1 MWKGPE
7 KDEVPGR
14 WAFGHALP
22 PFLSQRSCRAC
33 SLGERRSE
41 PRGGVLGRRAWT
53 QSWLELSGGGYC
65 EQVEDLVHGP
75 TAVRKQA
82 RTWRVAH
89 EKGGAVEGVA
99 TTGQAI
105 HRTTSQLSSMK
116 EEVQT
121 RTVIKLR

>member
-1 MWKGPE
+1 MS
-7 KDEVPGR
+7 GR
-14 WAFGHALP
+14 
-22 PFLSQRSCRAC
+22 
-33 SLGERRSE
+33 
-41 PRGGVLGRRAWT
+41 
-53 QSWLELSGGGYC
+53 

-105 HRTTSQLSSMK
+105 HRTMSQLSSMK
-116 EEVQT
+116 EVQT